1 MKALEELD
9 VQFGDIRVP
18 RNIEGGQLWP
28 KIDILRI
35 GYGVFYTQL
44 PYLPTLKYLIID
56 NTTPLMK
63 LNNIMGTSVSK
74 YAETLEYLRFCP
86 GTLRDIDIDEAT
98 TISKLRALKR
108 LDCQLEDNFYIDH
121 FITKLNQLEELI
133 LQNSYITNS
142 GIIILLGHCKK
153 LRRLD
158 LFACHNITKD
168 VVLPAVA
175 ILKMNGVQTDNPL
188 VITVGDEFGA
198 TNESLWC
205 GVLVIKKHTQFS
217 WNLL

>member
-1 MKALEELD
+1 D
-9 VQFGDIRVP
+9 
-18 RNIEGGQLWP
+18 
-28 KIDILRI
+28 
-35 GYGVFYTQL
+35 
-44 PYLPTLKYLIID
+44 
-56 NTTPLMK
+56 K
-63 LNNIMGTSVSK
+63 LNVAQAHPMLGKAFVLEAGDTYKEIQFEERPIPEWSAILALCGSSVYRISCQAANKCVVVAILASK
-74 YAETLEYLRFCP
+74 FCP
-86 GTLRDIDIDEAT
+86 NVE
-98 TISKLRALKR
+98 
-108 LDCQLEDNFYIDH
+108 EF
-121 FITKLNQLEELI
+121 FFPLNQLEELI